1 MRSITIIGA
10 GVTGLVA
17 AIEAAERGWSVTL
30 HEAGHAAGGR
40 AATLAGPYRA
50 NIGPHGL
57 YVDGSLWSWLE
68 QHALTPAVVKPPRG
82 LDRRRAMLVL
92 TAGRLGYFPA
102 ALDAAIAALPEEA
115 PVEDLFRSWLVGK
128 VGETYAEAIIGL
140 LFIVTYAPDPG
151 QLSAAFMHER
161 LRRSRSDVVRYV
173 LGGFGTLVERL
184 AERAARTGVELRTR
198 AAVHELGEGPTL
210 IATSLPAA
218 RRITGDPGL
227 DWPSGAAALLDLGLE
242 SEADVDWLRIFDL
255 DGRCYVARFSEV
267 DESLAPAGHDLVQAA
282 APCGPGEDAAGALR
296 RVEDVLDAAWPGWR
310 QRVRWQRRSV
320 MRGQTG
326 ALDMPGATWRD
337 RPAIHR
343 GGDLYVATDQSAA
356 PGVLAEVGAAAA
368 VEAVAALSGAN
379 AEPRNTGKGP
389 TPG

>member
-1 MRSITIIGA
+1 MDSVTIIGA

-17 AIEAAERGWSVTL
+17 AIEAADRGWSVTL
-30 HEAGHAAGGR
+30 HEAGRAPGGR

-50 NIGPHGL
+50 NLGPHGL
-57 YVDGSLWSWLE
+57 YTDGSLWSWLE
-68 QHALTPAVVKPPRG
+68 RHALTPAVAKPPRG
-82 LDRRRAMLVL
+82 LDRRAATLVL

-115 PVEDLFRSWLVGK
+115 PVDDSFRSWLVGRI
-128 VGETYAEAIIGL
+128 GRTYAEAIIGL
-140 LFIVTYAPDPG
+140 LFVVTYAPDPG
-151 QLSAAFMHER
+151 ILSAAFMHER

-173 LGGFGTLVERL
+173 SGGFGTLVERL
-184 AERAARTGVELRTR
+184 AERAARMGVELRTG
-198 AAVHELGEGPTL
+198 AAVHEVGDGPTVV
-210 IATSLPAA
+210 ATSLPVA

-227 DWPSGAAALLDLGLE
+227 EWPSGAAALLDLGLE
-242 SEADVDWLRIFDL
+242 AEADVDWLRIFDL

-267 DESLAPAGHDLVQAA
+267 DQTLAPPGHDLVQAA
-282 APCGPGEDAAGALR
+282 APCGPGQDAAGALR
-296 RVEDVLDAAWPGWR
+296 RVEEVLDTAWPGWR

-320 MRGQTG
+320 MRGLTG
-326 ALDMPGATWRD
+326 ALDPPGTTWRD

-368 VEAVAALSGAN
+368 VEAVAALGLRSRRPPA
-379 AEPRNTGKGP
+379 
-389 TPG
+389 